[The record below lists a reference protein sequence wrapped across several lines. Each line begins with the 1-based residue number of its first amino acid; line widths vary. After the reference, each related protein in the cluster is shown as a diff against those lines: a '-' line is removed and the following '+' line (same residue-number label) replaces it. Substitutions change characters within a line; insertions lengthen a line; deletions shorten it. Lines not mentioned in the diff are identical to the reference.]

1 MRIRDWIN
9 RGVGFGLLL
18 SLLLCIAGAA
28 LGALLMDKEILSVES
43 QGVWIAAVWLMA
55 AFSGSRL
62 AHRNTQEGRL
72 LHAAVQALIL
82 YFIVWGAA
90 LAASAVPNFQAN
102 GWYITGCIWG
112 GTIMAAILPAG
123 RKRRKRKVSARKKY
137 KR

>member
-18 SLLLCIAGAA
+18 SIILCIAGAD

-43 QGVWIAAVWLMA
+43 QGVWIAAVWFMA

-62 AHRNTQEGRL
+62 ALRNTQEGRL
-72 LHAAVQALIL
+72 LHTAVQALIL

-90 LAASAVPNFQAN
+90 LSASAVPNFQTN

-112 GTIMAAILPAG
+112 GAIIAAILPAG
-123 RKRRKRKVSARKKY
+123 KKRRKKKAGARKKY

>member
-18 SLLLCIAGAA
+18 SIFLCIAGAA
-28 LGALLMDKEILSVES
+28 LGALLMDKEILSAEA
-43 QGVWIAAVWLMA
+43 QGTWVAAVWFAA
-55 AFSGSRL
+55 AFSGSRYAL
-62 AHRNTQEGRL
+62 RSTQEGRL

-102 GWYITGCIWG
+102 GWYITACIWG
-112 GTIMAAILPAG
+112 GSVIAAILPAG
-123 RKRRKRKVSARKKY
+123 KKRRKKKAGARKKY